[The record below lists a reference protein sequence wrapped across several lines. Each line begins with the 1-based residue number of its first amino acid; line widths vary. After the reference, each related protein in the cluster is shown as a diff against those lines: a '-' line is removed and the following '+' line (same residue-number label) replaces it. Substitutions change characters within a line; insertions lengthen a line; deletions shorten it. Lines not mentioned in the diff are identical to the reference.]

1 MGRRVLFIARNHIA
15 SILLLAF
22 ALGAGFAAA
31 QESAEDMQAQLQVL
45 YELRPSMTP
54 VRVFSYTSV
63 EGNFQL
69 GMQGSDLARSAS
81 GELRVRSRASYNEI
95 DLRVKGLPA
104 PQTIGPEFLT
114 YVVWAISP
122 AGLGTNLGELT
133 LERGEGRL
141 RTQTDMQSFGLIVT
155 AEPFYAATMPSDTVV
170 LENTVLP
177 TEKRSPA
184 LSSVDA
190 RFMPRGQYKVGAE
203 LGEVK
208 PFTFEAGVPLDI
220 YQARNAL
227 LIGKRTRTDRF
238 VPESYQAAQALLAR
252 AEQAHYGGDA
262 KAATAS
268 AREAIQVMGDAI
280 SLSLER
286 QDKLRSELISRA
298 ADDRVRRA
306 TSTAEAAEQRMR
318 DAIQKQTAAEEATRQ
333 AEQQRAKAEDEMRI
347 AVEER
352 RRAQEEAIEARKVAQ
367 KLVQEQHQLRDLLVE
382 RLNQVL
388 ATEDTDRGLV
398 VKLSDILF
406 DPGKFA
412 LKPETKILLARI
424 AGILS
429 WAPGITVQ
437 VEGHTDNTGDAGKNQ
452 QLSEQRAAAVANFL
466 VEQGMSA
473 SNISSVGYG
482 ESRPI
487 AANNTRAGRE
497 QNRRVELVLSGEM
510 IGARVGGG
518 GQ

>member
-1 MGRRVLFIARNHIA
+1 MSIVRDGIVFLF
-15 SILLLAF
+15 LAF
-22 ALGAGFAAA
+22 AFLVSLTSA
-31 QESAEDMQAQLQVL
+31 QENAEAMQAQLQVL
-45 YELRPSMTP
+45 YELRPAVTP
-54 VRVFSYTSV
+54 VRVFGYGSA

-69 GMQGSDLARSAS
+69 GMQGSDLARGAT
-81 GELRVRSRASYNEI
+81 GELRVRSRVSYNEI

-114 YVVWAISP
+114 YVAWAISP
-122 AGLGTNLGELT
+122 AGLGTNLGELS

-155 AEPFYAATMPSDTVV
+155 AEPFYAAAMPSDTVV
-170 LENTVLP
+170 LETTVLP
-177 TEKRSPA
+177 AEKRSPA
-184 LSSVDA
+184 LTSVDA

-208 PFTFEAGVPLDI
+208 PFTFEAGIPLDI

-227 LIGKRTRTDRF
+227 LIGKRTRTNRF
-238 VPESYQAAQALLAR
+238 VPEGYQAAQALLAR

-262 KAATAS
+262 KTATAS
-268 AREAIQVMGDAI
+268 AREAVQVMGDAI
-280 SLSLER
+280 RLSLER
-286 QDKLRSELISRA
+286 QDKLRSDLISRA

-306 TSTAEAAEQRMR
+306 AATAEDAERRMREAAQKQAAAE
-318 DAIQKQTAAEEATRQ
+318 KATRE
-333 AEQQRAKAEDEMRI
+333 AERQRAKAEDEMRI

-352 RRAQEEAIEARKVAQ
+352 RRAQQEAIEARRVAQ

-398 VKLSDILF
+398 VRLSDILF
-406 DPGKFA
+406 DPGKFM
-412 LKPETKILLARI
+412 LKPDTKTLLARI

-429 WAPGITVQ
+429 WAPGIRVQ

-466 VEQGMSA
+466 VEQGMPA

-487 AANNTRAGRE
+487 AANNTREGRD

-510 IGARVGGG
+510 IGARVGGA